1 MIPQGLGVGTRSLQ
15 TRMGKSNEVERYN
28 MHDIHVCSLFQQI
41 NQAQKFNTVVSA
53 SNVPIGL

>member
-1 MIPQGLGVGTRSLQ
+1 MGTRSLQ